1 MLDLESGDPQV
12 RLRAV
17 QQIALQ
23 LSTPGFLEALRR
35 HRLTALVYQPSPSLA
50 GKRWGRPLLEAMRWG
65 YLGRLAKYRAQAGN
79 AQVLLKGLHDDGVE
93 PLIWRVVMS
102 ATVSTMIRPRGP
114 HAMGGLFP

>member
-1 MLDLESGDPQV
+1 M
-12 RLRAV
+12 

-65 YLGRLAKYRAQAGN
+65 YLGRLAKYRAQAGT

-102 ATVSTMIRPRGP
+102 ATVSR
-114 HAMGGLFP
+114 